1 MDKVWIVLLQV
12 LTGYMPQAFGFLLF
26 VYGFCDQKWN
36 HRYWLGG
43 LLLSAL
49 SIIARLLP
57 IVTGVSTLLVIIS
70 LILISTYFCRLPMM
84 KCIISSLLTTIVM
97 LVVELPAVTLYPVLI
112 GK

>member
-49 SIIARLLP
+49 SIIARLLHSQIP
-57 IVTGVSTLLVIIS
+57 CTPGNMALW
-70 LILISTYFCRLPMM
+70 
-84 KCIISSLLTTIVM
+84 
-97 LVVELPAVTLYPVLI
+97 
-112 GK
+112 